1 MPKIVSDYSNTII
14 YKITCKDP
22 NIQDVYVGH
31 TVNFIQRKQSHRLT
45 CINTKSSGY
54 NCKVYR
60 VIRNNGGWDNWKM
73 EIVGFYD
80 CKDLYEARQKEQE
93 HFVALNAN
101 LNSVEPFPY
110 RQQKPIT
117 PTQEPTPHNPIQTLE
132 MPKHIMNHKHTYT
145 CEPCIYHTT
154 CNRDYERH
162 LLTQKH
168 IDGGGLIKQIIKSS
182 NGYSCSSC
190 YNTFKSR
197 TSIYKHISRCKTSS
211 LHSDSCNTTT
221 TSIATPAPTGDTEQL
236 LHKVMTNNQE
246 LTSAIMI
253 LIQQNTELQSKI
265 MEYCISRSNY
275 G

>member
-1 MPKIVSDYSNTII
+1 MPKIVSDYSNTVI

-45 CINTKSSGY
+45 CINTKSLGY

-73 EIVGFYD
+73 CIIAFYD
-80 CKDLYEARQKEQE
+80 CKDQYEARQKEQE

-101 LNSVEPFPY
+101 LNSIEPHPIHLP
-110 RQQKPIT
+110 KPIT
-117 PTQEPTPHNPIQTLE
+117 PNKHHTDNNPIQTLNI
-132 MPKHIMNHKHTYT
+132 PVCLPPSMNKSGVCYN
-145 CEPCIYHTT
+145 CEPCGFTT
-154 CNRDYERH
+154 DNKTDYERH
-162 LLTQKH
+162 LSRRKH
-168 IDGGGLIKQIIKSS
+168 YINVTHDEQTSPKSHP
-182 NGYSCSSC
+182 NVCPSC
-190 YNTFKSR
+190 NKIFKHR
-197 TSIYKHISRCKTSS
+197 TSVYKHKAICPG
-211 LHSDSCNTTT
+211 HP
-221 TSIATPAPTGDTEQL
+221 IPPPYVIAPTGDGDTEQL

-275 G
+275 S